1 MANSYPSKYNRHHGW
16 YFAENGFSCRIPF
29 FIVSVRGRSKERLK
43 IDSSTIGMESAR
55 SYKASTTTI
64 KRFVITEY
72 QANLAQTGNSLN
84 ASVSDSQAEKE
95 ENAGIAQQNKKA
107 LEDWQSR
114 YNVSASRIKLRESA
128 NDTAMEIKQMT
139 IRYIFDLLFAARRE
153 RFYDRFEENAM
164 SSGAGD
170 MSSSEKTESLAGT
183 VLPENIGEGMIAANY
198 KVLSYTQETLHVEQ
212 EQTYFSTVGTVRTAD
227 GREISF
233 NVEVGMSR
241 EFQEYFRENL
251 ELASFKMCDPLV
263 INLDS
268 NVTGL
273 SEQKFFFDIDGDG
286 EKDEVSQLESGSGYL
301 ALDKNGDGTINDGK
315 ELFGTASGDGFAD
328 LVAYDEDGNG
338 WIDENDS
345 VWSKLQIWCRDED
358 GKDVLYRLADKG
370 VGAICLQKASTDFT
384 LRGAEGRV
392 NGQIRSTGIFLYEN
406 GNVGTIQHL
415 DVAKYYK
422 EA

>member
-1 MANSYPSKYNRHHGW
+1 
-16 YFAENGFSCRIPF
+16 
-29 FIVSVRGRSKERLK
+29 LK

-84 ASVSDSQAEKE
+84 ASVSDSQAETE
-95 ENAGIAQQNKKA
+95 EGAEAVQQKQNG
-107 LEDWQSR
+107 LEDWQNR

-139 IRYIFDLLFAARRE
+139 IRYIFDLLFSARRE
-153 RFYDRFEENAM
+153 RFYNRFGEDVMSCASGDRSTAEGSA
-164 SSGAGD
+164 
-170 MSSSEKTESLAGT
+170 SLT
-183 VLPENIGEGMIAANY
+183 DNVLPENVTEGLITTNF
-198 KVLSYTQETLHVEQ
+198 KVLSFTQETLHTEQ
-212 EQTYFSTVGTVRTAD
+212 EQTSFSTVGTVRTAD
-227 GREISF
+227 GREINF

-241 EFQEYFRENL
+241 AFQQYFREDL

-263 INLDS
+263 VNLD
-268 NVTGL
+268 TGL
-273 SEQKFFFDIDGDG
+273 AGLTDQKFFFDIDGDG
-286 EKDEVSQLESGSGYL
+286 EEDEVSRLESGSGYL
-301 ALDKNGDGTINDGK
+301 ALDKNGDGVINDGK

-328 LVAYDEDGNG
+328 LTKYDEDSNG

-345 VWSKLQIWCRDED
+345 VWSKLQIWCHDEN
-358 GKDVLYRLADKG
+358 GNDVLYRLANKG
-370 VGAICLQKASTDFT
+370 VGAICLQKASTDFQ
-384 LRGAEGRV
+384 LQDNAGNV
-392 NGQIRSTGIFLYEN
+392 KGQIRSTGIFLYEN

>member
-1 MANSYPSKYNRHHGW
+1 M
-16 YFAENGFSCRIPF
+16 
-29 FIVSVRGRSKERLK
+29 K

-55 SYKASTTTI
+55 SYKASTATI

-72 QANLAQTGNSLN
+72 QANFAQTGNSLN
-84 ASVSDSQAEKE
+84 ASVSDSQTEKE
-95 ENAGIAQQNKKA
+95 EGAEVMQQNPKA

-139 IRYIFDLLFAARRE
+139 IRYIFDLLFSARRE
-153 RFYDRFEENAM
+153 RFYNRFGEK
-164 SSGAGD
+164 STTSGAGNSGFSGD
-170 MSSSEKTESLAGT
+170 NTSPADT
-183 VLPENIGEGMIAANY
+183 VLPENIGEGVIGTSF
-198 KVLSYTQETLHVEQ
+198 KVLSYTQETLHVER
-212 EQTYFSTVGTVRTAD
+212 EQTAFSTVGTVRTAD

-241 EFQEYFRENL
+241 EFQEYFREDL

-273 SEQKFFFDIDGDG
+273 SDQKFFFDIDGDG
-286 EKDEVSQLESGSGYL
+286 EKDEVSGLESGSGYL

-328 LVAYDEDGNG
+328 LAQYDEDGNG

-345 VWSKLQIWCRDED
+345 VWSKLQIWCKDEN

-384 LRGAEGRV
+384 LRGGDGRV